1 MKSTARTDLT
11 AGSIPK
17 QLLRLSGPIA
27 FSMIMFTL
35 YLMADLYFVGRLGP
49 DAVAAVSIS
58 GNAFFVILGLSF
70 VLGIGGMALIAQA
83 FGRKDYEGAAKVY
96 KQSLI
101 LSILVGIASSLTGLA
116 IAHPYIAFFGGTGQS
131 LEWGVQY
138 FRIFSISFFF
148 VLILHVIGACYRGMG
163 DTKTPMII
171 MVLSTILN
179 IILDPLLIFGL
190 LCFPRLGVR
199 GAAIASLLSQ
209 FIALAIYIYMILIR
223 GQHLEIK
230 RPWRLDLSI
239 IKRSLSIGLPSGLTY
254 FLLALNM
261 LITYRVVSIFGTPAL
276 ASIGIGFRILQSI
289 YMPVVAVTSAMAA
302 IVGQNYGAGK
312 QSRITTTLWTGWAI
326 SCGIMISGTA
336 LCRFF
341 PGILIEIFSNDK
353 SVIHYGIIYLTIMSL
368 GNVIVGT
375 IMTMSAVFQ
384 GFGKT
389 YPVLIAAV
397 FDNVLFACLVF
408 TLPGIF
414 GWGIQSIWW
423 IKLATASIE
432 MFFIAECLRR
442 YFQVIRLK
450 PV

>member
-116 IAHPYIAFFGGTGQS
+116 IAHPYIAFFGGAGQS

-230 RPWRLDLSI
+230 KPWRLDMSI

-408 TLPGIF
+408 TLPGNF

-432 MFFIAECLRR
+432 MFLIAEWLRR

-450 PV
+450 LV